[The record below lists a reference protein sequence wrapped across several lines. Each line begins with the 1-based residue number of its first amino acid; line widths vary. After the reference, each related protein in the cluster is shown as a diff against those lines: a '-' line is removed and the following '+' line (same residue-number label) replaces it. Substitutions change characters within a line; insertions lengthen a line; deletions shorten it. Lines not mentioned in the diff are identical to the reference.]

1 MDDEEEVL
9 LALAEVLGPQ
19 FLEHIGGP
27 AHALHVIKIL
37 EKLCQLDESTIRD
50 KVFFHIIYKIGM
62 REHQKEFCVP

>member
-37 EKLCQLDESTIRD
+37 EKLCLLDESTIRD
-50 KVFFHIIYKIGM
+50 KVFFHLIEIYRHVRASKKFL
-62 REHQKEFCVP
+62 RA